1 MEQQPQPPA
10 PLPSQSQAEK
20 EDDDAG
26 KKKKKSRRRLPSPSE
41 LVAHYEK
48 QGMDTQEASFKVIQ
62 DLQSAVF
69 RMISTTGSK
78 KKGDSASDITS
89 KKLDVIHSRLLQLE
103 MKLDSKPGYPQ
114 AVGIGVASAGIWN
127 AAVQI
132 WNSVSRAS
140 SSSSNA

>member
-1 MEQQPQPPA
+1 MENQQPLPP
-10 PLPSQSQAEK
+10 LLQSQSQAK
-20 EDDDAG
+20 NEDAAE
-26 KKKKKSRRRLPSPSE
+26 KKKNRRKLPTPSE

-62 DLQSAVF
+62 DLQNAVF
-69 RMISTTGSK
+69 RMITTTQSK

-103 MKLDSKPGYPQ
+103 SKLDSKPGYPQ
-114 AVGIGVASAGIWN
+114 AVGIGVASAGIWH

-132 WNSVSRAS
+132 WNSVSQAT